1 MFDIGDTLQSK
12 VCPTMAGAII
22 KLDKNRAVLFPVK
35 FNYFNSKWN
44 TILMYTKYY
53 LVQTN

>member
-1 MFDIGDTLQSK
+1 MVKNFLDGRSKLYGQS
-12 VCPTMAGAII
+12 GESW
-22 KLDKNRAVLFPVK
+22 AVLFHVK